1 MLMLPTGQSATQAPQ
16 PLHDSA
22 WMLGWVRAPA
32 GGKADGLLLAAV
44 LTALAEHLGSGQTAC
59 LDMGHILPGCL
70 GCRPEHRRLAGA
82 DALGAEGALAAV
94 KIHRGEA
101 RPP

>member
-44 LTALAEHLGSGQTAC
+44 LTALAEHLGSGQTAR

-70 GCRPEHRRLAGA
+70 VVGLNTGA
-82 DALGAEGALAAV
+82 WQALTHSV
-94 KIHRGEA
+94 QKVHSPR
-101 RPP
+101 